1 MKEVAKEKKY
11 LALIVVL
18 LFSLFF
24 FYAAM
29 PLLLGIS
36 GAAILY
42 VLLKPIYLKLSARLN
57 RKTIPAVFVLLFSFI
72 LIVLPILILFYF
84 AIVDIAIF
92 LQEPGNLNMLLS
104 YLPVDKETINLE
116 KLFEDHIVE
125 ISNFATGV
133 SLLALDIITGLS
145 INLVV
150 MYLLLYY
157 LLTENKAASR
167 LMRSI
172 IPFNKKNSEK
182 LASEFYNVINATF
195 ITNGAVAIVIG
206 LLLAAGLYF
215 AGAENIIFWG
225 VAGTLAAIIPV
236 IGIQIIWIPAGI
248 YYLLEGQYV
257 VAAVLMLWGAFLSYL
272 FDGYVR
278 QLVQKRI
285 GSIHPFVSIVG
296 LIIGVAY
303 FGVTGIIIGPL
314 LISIFVLTAQMF
326 KEEYLP
332 GWDK

>member
-1 MKEVAKEKKY
+1 MKEVAREKKY
-11 LALIVVL
+11 LALIIIL
-18 LFSLFF
+18 LFALFF

-42 VLLKPIYLKLSARLN
+42 VLLKPIYLKLSSRLN
-57 RKTIPAVFVLLFSFI
+57 RKTIPALLVLLLSFI
-72 LIVLPILILFYF
+72 LIVLPILILLYF
-84 AIVDIAIF
+84 AAVDIAIF
-92 LQEPGNLNMLLS
+92 LGQPGNLNMLLS
-104 YLPVDKETINLE
+104 YIPINQEAINLE
-116 KLFEDHIVE
+116 KLFEEHIME
-125 ISNFATGV
+125 ISNFATGI
-133 SLLALDIITGLS
+133 SLFALDIVTSLS

-150 MYLLLYY
+150 MYLILYY
-157 LLTENKAASR
+157 LLTENRRASA
-167 LMRSI
+167 LMRLI

-206 LLLAAGLYF
+206 VLLAAGLYI

-248 YYLLEGQYV
+248 YYIIEGEFII
-257 VAAVLMLWGAFLSYL
+257 AAALMAWGAFLSYL

-314 LISIFVLTAQMF
+314 LISLFVLTAQMF

-332 GWDK
+332 GWGK

>member
-1 MKEVAKEKKY
+1 MKEAAKEKKY
-11 LALIVVL
+11 LALVILL
-18 LFSLFF
+18 LFALFF

-42 VLLKPIYLKLSARLN
+42 VLLKPIYLKLNKRLN
-57 RKTIPAVFVLLFSFI
+57 RKMLSAITVLLFSFI
-72 LIVLPILILFYF
+72 LIVLPILVLFYF
-84 AIVDIAIF
+84 AVVDIATF
-92 LQEPGNLNMLLS
+92 LQEPGNLNTLLS
-104 YLPVDKETINLE
+104 YFPVEKETINLE
-116 KLFEDHIVE
+116 KLFEEHILE
-125 ISNFATGV
+125 ISNFATGI
-133 SLLALDIITGLS
+133 SLLALDVITNIS

-150 MYLLLYY
+150 MYLILYY
-157 LLTENKAASR
+157 LLTENRAASS

-182 LASEFYNVINATF
+182 LASEFYNIINATF
-195 ITNGAVAIVIG
+195 ITNGAVAVVIG
-206 LLLAAGLYF
+206 VLLAAGLYL

-225 VAGTLAAIIPV
+225 VLGTLTAIIPV

-248 YYLLEGQYV
+248 YYIFGGHYV
-257 VAAVLMLWGAFLSYL
+257 VAAALMLWGAFLSYI

-326 KEEYLP
+326 REEYVP
-332 GWDK
+332 GWGK